1 MEYGLKPL
9 AFWAITLPLTYS
21 VTMINPVGWWGL
33 QFTQDLTDYKLIT
46 WLGSRIFSFTLNK
59 NRSCVWFLAHLVQFA
74 DISKNTSDLL
84 SEIGRHFALKWPQ
97 CTTFVLLFLSKE
109 QLNSYFNA
117 RLGLIQRW
125 VYLSLWYKVSIILSS
140 TFTKRISK
148 HPTIVSSIVSSLTL
162 SNFNM
167 DALTSSFSLL
177 LNTFDL
183 CFELSN

>member
-84 SEIGRHFALKWPQ
+84 SEIGRHFCLKVTSVYNLCLIVSIKGTVKFIFQ
-97 CTTFVLLFLSKE
+97 CQIRSNTKVSVFIS
-109 QLNSYFNA
+109 
-117 RLGLIQRW
+117 LIQSFYNP
-125 VYLSLWYKVSIILSS
+125 VFHIYEEDFK
-140 TFTKRISK
+140 T
-148 HPTIVSSIVSSLTL
+148 
-162 SNFNM
+162 SNYRLFY
-167 DALTSSFSLL
+167 
-177 LNTFDL
+177 
-183 CFELSN
+183 CF